1 MGKKLATLLAKI
13 IADFTTTLSTEIAV
27 GGTSATL
34 QSATDDDGVAL
45 PSGRYFF
52 TLDGANSSKEHISC
66 DLSGTSLTNIKTVSR
81 QGAETSGVLRKHR
94 IGATVSITDFAHIL
108 QINNLLAGTT
118 DLNSSVPLK
127 YDGTA
132 SISNANH
139 LATKAYVDGVAIA
152 GGVDASTTTKGITKM
167 SVAPASA
174 ASPIAVGDNDPRVPT
189 QDENDALA
197 GTSGTPS
204 SSNKYVTDADT
215 GTSGASKVL
224 RLDSSGRLPSLD
236 ASQLTSAEISASY
249 IADAPINLGDS
260 VVVADGSNITTYL
273 STTNSGSTGSI
284 NAAASSAKWASQ
296 SFTVPSGNSN
306 LYINTATIKLDQSQ
320 NGGQPT
326 ATLTLSIRATS
337 GNSPTGSDLAT
348 ANTVSHS
355 TFGSGQSIQFTF
367 ATPVTL
373 TAGTTYAFV
382 IRTSTGGNY
391 TFYGDYISTDSGSNW
406 SSGGSGST
414 QALTYVYGKTN
425 TAGHVLPANASN
437 NNVLANNFI
446 GFAESTVAQGASV
459 KVMHGGVITGLSGL
473 TVGSTYYL
481 SNTFG
486 AISTSAGSQSRK
498 VGIAVSTTTLLIKQD
513 NP

>member
-174 ASPIAVGDNDPRVPT
+174 T
-189 QDENDALA
+189 F
-197 GTSGTPS
+197 
-204 SSNKYVTDADT
+204 TDC
-215 GTSGASKVL
+215 
-224 RLDSSGRLPSLD
+224 RR
-236 ASQLTSAEISASY
+236 
-249 IADAPINLGDS
+249 
-260 VVVADGSNITTYL
+260 
-273 STTNSGSTGSI
+273 
-284 NAAASSAKWASQ
+284 
-296 SFTVPSGNSN
+296 
-306 LYINTATIKLDQSQ
+306 
-320 NGGQPT
+320 
-326 ATLTLSIRATS
+326 R
-337 GNSPTGSDLAT
+337 
-348 ANTVSHS
+348 
-355 TFGSGQSIQFTF
+355 
-367 ATPVTL
+367 
-373 TAGTTYAFV
+373 
-382 IRTSTGGNY
+382 
-391 TFYGDYISTDSGSNW
+391 
-406 SSGGSGST
+406 
-414 QALTYVYGKTN
+414 
-425 TAGHVLPANASN
+425 
-437 NNVLANNFI
+437 
-446 GFAESTVAQGASV
+446 
-459 KVMHGGVITGLSGL
+459 
-473 TVGSTYYL
+473 
-481 SNTFG
+481 
-486 AISTSAGSQSRK
+486 
-498 VGIAVSTTTLLIKQD
+498 
-513 NP
+513 